1 MTPGRSGREAHVSEN
16 PWAAC
21 GTHRG
26 KAGSRMWQRPH
37 GGARRNHSGSHRH
50 RHGVDMVAD
59 PVLIDTARHY
69 AELDAMDALERY
81 TEAHGEPSWET
92 CEYYP
97 DECAGCK
104 IRKWGAS

>member
-1 MTPGRSGREAHVSEN
+1 
-16 PWAAC
+16 
-21 GTHRG
+21 
-26 KAGSRMWQRPH
+26 
-37 GGARRNHSGSHRH
+37 
-50 RHGVDMVAD
+50 MVAD

-69 AELDAMDALERY
+69 AELDALDALERY

-104 IRKWGAS
+104 IRNMCISTGREEKGRYFKEENNEVRQL

>member
-1 MTPGRSGREAHVSEN
+1 
-16 PWAAC
+16 
-21 GTHRG
+21 
-26 KAGSRMWQRPH
+26 
-37 GGARRNHSGSHRH
+37 
-50 RHGVDMVAD
+50 MVAD

-104 IRKWGAS
+104 IRKWCK